1 MHTSTYNTQG
11 ARGLGWASLAIGLT
25 EIAAPRQV
33 QAMLGLEDRP
43 DHRGV
48 LRILGIREIVHGFH
62 ILTEK
67 RPTSAMATGLWAR
80 VAGDVLDTALL
91 GVAAQKTKDPSSF
104 AATSAAVMGIGL
116 LDLLFAKRLQK
127 HHD

>member
-80 VAGDVLDTALL
+80 VGASIAPRPRRIWTFARLGPSTARS
-91 GVAAQKTKDPSSF
+91 T
-104 AATSAAVMGIGL
+104 TSTIRSRSAIRA
-116 LDLLFAKRLQK
+116 
-127 HHD
+127 